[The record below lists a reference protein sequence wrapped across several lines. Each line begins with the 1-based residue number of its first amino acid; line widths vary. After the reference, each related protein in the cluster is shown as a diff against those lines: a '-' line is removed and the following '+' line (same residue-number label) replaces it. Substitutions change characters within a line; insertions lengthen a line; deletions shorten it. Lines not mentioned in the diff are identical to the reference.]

1 MRTRHQRLATLLFAA
16 ALLLPRAAYAVEEGT
31 QITGLHVE
39 GNIKVETEAILDITR
54 LRAGERFR
62 ATEVAQAIRDIYR
75 LRYFKHIAVE
85 AEPDGDGVILLI
97 RVREK
102 PSIREVTF
110 SGNKKITADDI
121 REVMNIKAFSILDQS
136 KVRATSRR
144 IEELY
149 LEKGF
154 FLAEVE
160 TELTEIAGNEVKVEF
175 SIRENR
181 KVLVKRITLVGN
193 QHLKASY
200 LKARLQTKAAG
211 IFPGLGPGGTYR
223 RETLETDR
231 EIISYLYSAF
241 GYVDAKVSTP
251 EVFLSPDKRWVF
263 ITIHIVEG
271 EQYRIGT
278 VDVKGDLMPEVDLG
292 KEDVLDILSTRPGEV
307 YNRMQLG
314 EDVQR
319 LVDRFSNHGYAFA
332 NVIPLPRQDK
342 ERRVIDLVFD
352 IQRGNLI
359 HLEDIIITGNSTTWD
374 KVIRRQAGLVEGD
387 LFRGSEVQ
395 RTRARL
401 QQLGYFEDIKV
412 TTPRGDSPD
421 SLDMAIDVTEKPTG
435 TFSIG
440 AGFSSVES
448 LVFTANISKANF
460 LGLGYTMSLNA
471 NLSLGR
477 NLRER
482 GFFRG
487 ENSQQQLSFSI
498 QDPYFLDTRW
508 TASMAMFWVNR
519 TVLLSEFSRGMNFSF
534 GHYIGKDDDARFSL
548 RYGLE
553 TVGLT
558 ALRSTQLEAYGGQL
572 YRSGTKS
579 SITASIT
586 LDKRDN
592 RISTT
597 KGFLLTGSAEFAGGG
612 RVGEGKVLSLLG
624 GDFRFLRLQANAR
637 AFYPIGTPLVVLR
650 WNLSIGWIKSLD
662 GTLVPYTERYRAGG
676 INSIRGFGPFTLGP
690 QIRYLVNSDP
700 NHSAKS
706 VPVGGTMS
714 VVNNLEIEFPIIP
727 PAQIRG
733 VVFFDAGNAF
743 GGLYGDEPFRF
754 ESMRLS
760 AGFGVRWRS
769 PMGPL
774 RFEWGFPL
782 KRKPNEKAQVFE
794 FTIGSFF

>member
-1 MRTRHQRLATLLFAA
+1 VSIRSQLCALTLVA
-16 ALLLPRAAYAVEEGT
+16 ALLVPCGEAGAVEEGT
-31 QITGLHVE
+31 RITALEVQ
-39 GNIKVETEAILDITR
+39 GNEKVETEAILDITR

-62 ATEVAQAIRDIYR
+62 ASEVAQAIRDIYR

-85 AEPDGDGVILLI
+85 SRPSEGGVVLVI
-97 RVREK
+97 RVQEK
-102 PSIREVTF
+102 PAIRSVVIE
-110 SGNKKITADDI
+110 GNKKVTTEDI
-121 REVMNIKAFSILDQS
+121 KEVMNIKAFSILDEARLRS
-136 KVRATSRR
+136 TSRR

-160 TELTEIAGNEVKVEF
+160 TLLTPIAGNEVKIAF
-175 SIRENR
+175 KIRENR
-181 KVLVKRITLVGN
+181 KVLVKRIDLVGN
-193 QHLKASY
+193 HNLKDGY
-200 LKARLQTKAAG
+200 IKGRLQTKTAG

-241 GYVDAKVSTP
+241 GYVDAKISAP

-263 ITIHIVEG
+263 ITIHIDEG
-271 EQYRIGT
+271 KQYRIGT
-278 VDVKGDLMPEVDLG
+278 IEVKGDLMPEVGLSA
-292 KEDVLDILSTRPGEV
+292 EDILESIQTRPGEV

-319 LVDRFSNHGYAFA
+319 LVNSFSDHGYAFA
-332 NVIPLPRQDK
+332 NVIPLPRQDR
-342 ERRVIDLVFD
+342 ERQIIDLVFD
-352 IQRGNLI
+352 VQRGNLI

-374 KVIRRQAGLVEGD
+374 KVIRRQAGLVEGE
-387 LFRGSEVQ
+387 LFRGKEVQ

-401 QQLGYFEDIKV
+401 QQLGYFEDINI

-421 SLDMAIDVTEKPTG
+421 SLNMAIDVTEKPTG

-448 LVFTANISKANF
+448 FVFTANISKANF
-460 LGLGYTMSLNA
+460 LGMGYTMSLSA

-487 ENSQQQLSFSI
+487 ENSQQQLSFNI

-508 TASMAMFWVNR
+508 TASIAMYSVQR
-519 TVLLSEFSRGMNFSF
+519 TVLLSEFTRGMNFSL

-548 RYGLE
+548 RYSVE

-558 ALRSTQLEAYGGQL
+558 SLRATQKQAYGGQL

-579 SITASIT
+579 SITASLT

-592 RISTT
+592 RIAPTR
-597 KGFLLTGSAEFAGGG
+597 GFLLTGSAEFAGGM
-612 RVGEGKVLSLLG
+612 RVNDKQVLSLLG
-624 GDFRFLRLQANAR
+624 GNFRFLRLQANVR
-637 AFYPIGTPLVVLR
+637 GFYPIGTPLVVLR
-650 WNLSIGWIKSLD
+650 WNLSFGWIKSLD

-676 INSIRGFGPFTLGP
+676 INSVRGFTPFSLGP

-700 NHSAKS
+700 VHAADS

-714 VVNNLEIEFPIIP
+714 LVNNLEIEFPIIP

-733 VVFFDAGNAF
+733 VVFLDAGNAF

-754 ESMRLS
+754 ETIRVS

-782 KRKPNEKAQVFE
+782 NRKPGERAQIFE